1 MPMVVAD
8 VSTQA
13 RTMTAGEH
21 SSDVLCSRCG
31 TAPVTEP
38 LGLCG
43 PCVVNVRVECVAGLR
58 RLGEYL
64 AAWAAFDDW
73 LRLHR
78 GGSATF

>member
-1 MPMVVAD
+1 MPIFVAN
-8 VSTQA
+8 VSTVA
-13 RTMTAGEH
+13 ILMTSGEH
-21 SSDVLCSRCG
+21 SPGVLCSRCG
-31 TAPVTEP
+31 TAPVAEP

-73 LRLHR
+73 LRLH
-78 GGSATF
+78 GDGTASF